1 MKANIFS
8 ECNDLPI
15 FIVNISKTSTIQV
28 IRTKCKGGGK
38 NVAKEKKSINKQ
50 KRAERRLGYT
60 LVAPALLLILA
71 VAIWPV
77 IQSFYFSLF
86 DYRLND
92 PTKSSIHMEYSL
104 DLERYLNNYPF
115 LVSAL
120 DNEIADTSGD
130 FQESLVEIKNDLQT
144 VDEEI
149 RSDEDVAVRYEQVNE
164 ILYNFK
170 VPSDE
175 IKFVTLK
182 KGTSE
187 QFQTTLTE
195 ASNQL
200 NELRVSE
207 EFKQAEKVTGLA
219 NGLKGAI
226 IKPNFIG
233 IDHYKNNVTDIRM
246 WKALSN
252 TFVFTILSVAVELV
266 LGLAIAI
273 LINKA
278 FFGRGLVRAAILI
291 PWAIPTA
298 VSALMWKFLYDGQNG
313 IVAKYFADLGIIS
326 GMSDLLTTGT
336 GAMFAVIFS
345 DVWKTTPYMA
355 LLLLAG
361 LQTIPS
367 SLYEAASI
375 DGANKWKQFTSVT
388 LPLLKSSILVAL
400 LFRTLDAFRVFDLI
414 FVLTG
419 GGPANTT
426 ETISILAYKVMFSQ
440 TNFGEGSALAVIVF
454 LFVALIST
462 IYIKFLGS
470 DLISDG
476 SKK

>member
-1 MKANIFS
+1 
-8 ECNDLPI
+8 
-15 FIVNISKTSTIQV
+15 V
-28 IRTKCKGGGK
+28 TKDNKK
-38 NVAKEKKSINKQ
+38 KERIL
-50 KRAERRLGYT
+50 AYL
-60 LVAPALLLILA
+60 LVAPAMLLILA

-86 DYRLND
+86 DYRLNH
-92 PTKSSIHMEYSL
+92 PAKSAIHLSYTL
-104 DLERYLNNYPF
+104 DLERYLENYPF
-115 LVSAL
+115 LNSAL
-120 DNEIADTSGD
+120 KQEIANAQGEAKEKLTELQQKL
-130 FQESLVEIKNDLQT
+130 QE

-149 RSDEDVAVRYEQVNE
+149 RADEDVAQRYAQVDEVLN
-164 ILYNFK
+164 NFEVPDEK
-170 VPSDE
+170 V
-175 IKFVTLK
+175 KFVELDRDTAK
-182 KGTSE
+182 
-187 QFQTTLTE
+187 QFESSIHHAMKMLGQMKE
-195 ASNQL
+195 
-200 NELRVSE
+200 NEEL
-207 EFKQAEKVTGLA
+207 QQGDKVVGLA
-219 NGLKGAI
+219 KGLKGSI
-226 IKPNFIG
+226 IEPNFIG
-233 IDHYKNNVTDIRM
+233 FKHYKDNITDKRL

-252 TFVFTILSVAVELV
+252 TMVFTVISVAVELV
-266 LGLAIAI
+266 LGLAIAL

-278 FFGRGLVRAAILI
+278 FFGRGMVRASILI
-291 PWAIPTA
+291 PWAIPTV

-313 IVAKYFADLGIIS
+313 IVAKYFADIGLIKNMGE
-326 GMSDLLTTGT
+326 LLTTEI
-336 GAMFAVIFS
+336 GAMFAVIFA

-375 DGANKWKQFTSVT
+375 DGATKWQQFTKIT

-419 GGPANTT
+419 GGPANST

-440 TNFGEGSALAVIVF
+440 TNFGEGSALSVIVF
-454 LFVALIST
+454 ICVAIISM
-462 IYIKFLGS
+462 IYIKLLGT